1 MSDSEENTR
10 RVLFNDLTATTA
22 RIGDLTDTI
31 KELEDILRKLN
42 SNMESLEK
50 QKRDLIERLK
60 Q

>member
-1 MSDSEENTR
+1 MRDAEENTR

-22 RIGDLTDTI
+22 RMGDLTDTI

-42 SNMESLEK
+42 RRLRLLEA
-50 QKRDLIERLK
+50 QKTDLIERLK